1 MATEQELQRRRDE
14 EQAARVEARRQAA
27 IGAGHLE
34 WLKLP
39 ERRDLARHMRVDQYF
54 TGLTCD
60 AGHTSPKLTRTGA
73 CIACKDAPPIGRS
86 RKPSW
91 DWNVNQHGIGTQD
104 TDAKGTQLWVMRAA

>member
-39 ERRDLARHMRVDQYF
+39 ERRDLARRKAELARLVEKGIEGF
-54 TGLTCD
+54 GI
-60 AGHTSPKLTRTGA
+60 AGRAVAL
-73 CIACKDAPPIGRS
+73 
-86 RKPSW
+86 
-91 DWNVNQHGIGTQD
+91 
-104 TDAKGTQLWVMRAA
+104 AKNKVVRFG